1 MVRPGPPDFRAPFI
15 GDEQVANRILLA
27 LPPAVLKQVL
37 PHLKHVD
44 FQRGHI
50 VYRPG
55 DLVRDVY
62 FINRGLLSLV
72 KTMRDGR
79 TVEVSTR
86 GIEGVTAPGVL
97 FDLETAILEC
107 VVQIPAS
114 AFSIRAGILRRAMA
128 TSRKLHALLLGYVHI
143 AGDQL
148 AQTAA
153 CNRLH
158 SLQERCCRWL
168 LIAHDSARSDTF
180 PLTQEFLAAM
190 LGVQRPGVSIATGIL
205 QKAGFIRC
213 ARGSMTIIGRA
224 GLEASACECYRVV
237 SDQFDRLFDRRASK
251 PVPVRRP

>member
-1 MVRPGPPDFRAPFI
+1 MPQFV
-15 GDEQVANRILLA
+15 GDEQITNRLLLA
-27 LPPAVLKQVL
+27 FPPPVLKQLL
-37 PHLKHVD
+37 PYLKHVD

-72 KTMRDGR
+72 KTMRDGH

-114 AFSIRAGILRRAMA
+114 AFSIHAKVLRNAMA
-128 TSRKLHALLLGYVHI
+128 TGPKLHALLLGYVHI

-158 SLQERCCRWL
+158 SLRERYCRWL

-190 LGVQRPGVSIATGIL
+190 LGVQRPGVSITAGIL
-205 QKAGFIRC
+205 QRAGLIRR
-213 ARGSMTIIGRA
+213 ARGSITILDRV

-237 SDQFDRLFDRRASK
+237 QDQFDLLFAARAGK
-251 PVPVRRP
+251 PIQGHRP